1 MSEEDE
7 GSGGKKLGPVAAVIA
22 AIGMFMA
29 RAGDDCARIGAK
41 GAMLGDDAARGL
53 GRAGSLADDGLRGGG
68 KLGSLA
74 DDGMRGGKL
83 GSLADDGMR
92 AGAKSPLPGLHGP
105 KPEGGGGLVE
115 EAMSA
120 GAKAESHAGDVAEL
134 GVDVTLEVL
143 SNVDT
148 SDGDDDD
155 HEGEAP
161 VAGGVH
167 IPPPPSATSK
177 KSNPADLLRARNIVS
192 SPTLLT
198 LAAGATKTAATE
210 TDPFAWIESQSAHNP
225 VGLLYA
231 SRGKVDTKT
240 SISLVERN
248 GTTTD
253 DATIHRTCLGLAM
266 HCIVLVCEPDA
277 AGAKESCV
285 KGAATAWKAVETT
298 DLALG
303 GKPALRDFLGK
314 LLLARAGRPSLRNLV
329 VSRLDV
335 DSTPPRIVRSRVDT
349 KNTQTRP

>member
-1 MSEEDE
+1 MSGEDE
-7 GSGGKKLGPVAAVIA
+7 GNGKKLGPIAAVIA

-41 GAMLGDDAARGL
+41 GAMLSDDAARGL
-53 GRAGSLADDGLRGGG
+53 GRAGSLADDGMRG
-68 KLGSLA
+68 
-74 DDGMRGGKL
+74 GGKL

-92 AGAKSPLPGLHGP
+92 AGAKSPLPGIHAP
-105 KPEGGGGLVE
+105 TEGGGGLVE

-120 GAKAESHAGDVAEL
+120 GAKAEGHAGDLAEL
-134 GVDVTLEVL
+134 GVDVSLEIL
-143 SNVDT
+143 SNVGP

-161 VAGGVH
+161 VTDGVH

-177 KSNPADLLRARNIVS
+177 KGNPADLLRARNIVS
-192 SPTLLT
+192 SPMLLT
-198 LAAGATKTAATE
+198 LASGTTKTAATE
-210 TDPFAWIESQSAHNP
+210 TDPYAWLESHDAHNP

-231 SRGKVDTKT
+231 SRGKLDTKT
-240 SISLVERN
+240 TISLVSPS
-248 GTTTD
+248 GATTD

-266 HCIVLVCEPDA
+266 NCVVLVCEPDA

-285 KGAATAWKAVETT
+285 KDAATAWKSVEATN
-298 DLALG
+298 LG

-349 KNTQTRP
+349 KTTPTKP